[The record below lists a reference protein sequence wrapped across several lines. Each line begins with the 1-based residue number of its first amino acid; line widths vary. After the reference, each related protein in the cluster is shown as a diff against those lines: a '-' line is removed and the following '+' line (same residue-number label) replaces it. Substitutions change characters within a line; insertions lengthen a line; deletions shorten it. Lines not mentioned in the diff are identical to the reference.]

1 MKLKEDVP
9 GRVYFE
15 KNWKN
20 ANPCAIPVQL
30 QIGVPKQT
38 YIFSLDTSS
47 LWYSIKCQTRGVPEV
62 ICAQR
67 HTTTCM
73 SRHNSRWLLT
83 LTPTP
88 CSLWLLLTLTHT
100 PPPTPPPPPPKDPI
114 NARALSLGPRLSLF
128 SEVGYIN
135 VKFLIPERIRQRFNC
150 LHNLFA
156 IKIFLYHEFF
166 I

>member
-1 MKLKEDVP
+1 MP

-20 ANPCAIPVQL
+20 ANPYAIPVQL

-83 LTPTP
+83 LTA
-88 CSLWLLLTLTHT
+88 
-100 PPPTPPPPPPKDPI
+100 PPPPPPPNDPI

-156 IKIFLYHEFF
+156 IKSFYIMNFLFKL
-166 I
+166 

>member
-1 MKLKEDVP
+1 MFL
-9 GRVYFE
+9 GQFYFE
-15 KNWKN
+15 KNQTN
-20 ANPCAIPVQL
+20 ANPCAIGVQL

-38 YIFSLDTSS
+38 YIFSLDTSC

-83 LTPTP
+83 LTPP
-88 CSLWLLLTLTHT
+88 AAERSHKC
-100 PPPTPPPPPPKDPI
+100 
-114 NARALSLGPRLSLF
+114 ARAQLGPRLSLF

-156 IKIFLYHEFF
+156 IKSFYIMNFLFKLQPSVPFF
-166 I
+166 L

>member
-73 SRHNSRWLLT
+73 SRHNSRWLLN
-83 LTPTP
+83 
-88 CSLWLLLTLTHT
+88 
-100 PPPTPPPPPPKDPI
+100 DPI

-150 LHNLFA
+150 LHSLFA
-156 IKIFLYHEFF
+156 IKIFYIMNFLFKL
-166 I
+166 

>member
-83 LTPTP
+83 LTP
-88 CSLWLLLTLTHT
+88 
-100 PPPTPPPPPPKDPI
+100 PPPPPPPNDPI

-156 IKIFLYHEFF
+156 IKIFYIMNFLFKL
-166 I
+166 